1 MKPFQFPQNS
11 NDHINRYNTVHFPL
25 IMIIN
30 QKAWKK
36 SSNKDI
42 TLKDKKEEIKHKHK

>member
-1 MKPFQFPQNS
+1 MNSQELPQNS

-25 IMIIN
+25 SMIIK

-36 SSNKDI
+36 KSNKKEQI
-42 TLKDKKEEIKHKHK
+42 KNKKKTKSEKL